1 MTSLNSRM
9 IALAVSAVLAVAAP
23 AQGQAR
29 AEDATR
35 TRALDTIMAR
45 FDGARPGCAVGVAQ
59 NGRTVMTRAWGLAEL
74 EHGAPATADTIY
86 EAGSVSKQFTAAAIL
101 ILAHEGKLNL
111 DDDIR
116 KYLPEMP
123 DYGAPIRLRNLMNHT
138 SGVRD
143 WGAMASMEGWPRG
156 LRAATNTHALEI
168 TARQRGL
175 NFQPGERY
183 LYSNTGYNLLT
194 IIVER
199 VSGQSLA
206 DFTRDRIFSPLGMAH
221 TRWRNDFT
229 AVVSGRANA
238 YSPRADGFHLDMP
251 FEDTYGHGGLL
262 TTVAD
267 LLKWNA
273 ALDADS
279 LGVSRD
285 MLVGGVLKDGTRINY
300 GGGLRFQA
308 HHGFTEIAHAGAT
321 AGYRAWLG
329 RYPDQ
334 KVSVA
339 VLCNT
344 TDVTTLTLGRQVAD
358 LYLPAFPA
366 EQAYV
371 PTAPAPVGL
380 YVETTTGA
388 PFVLAG
394 QGTAYTADG
403 APLHPVGP
411 GRWKLGED
419 ELVFR
424 AEGGFD
430 RLTTDGQRV
439 FYRPQAPSTLTA
451 ADMAD
456 YQGLY
461 VSDEAQ
467 GRWRIATAGD
477 GLTVAIGVWPS
488 KPLRPVYGEV
498 FSGEDGT
505 VSFERDLTG
514 KVVALSVNNGRA
526 MHVRFARQGD

>member
-1 MTSLNSRM
+1 MYIGIDWGGTKMEVIGLDAQGIELCRHRIPTPREDYDASIR
-9 IALAVSAVLAVAAP
+9 AVLELVA
-23 AQGQAR
+23 
-29 AEDATR
+29 
-35 TRALDTIMAR
+35 
-45 FDGARPGCAVGVAQ
+45 
-59 NGRTVMTRAWGLAEL
+59 
-74 EHGAPATADTIY
+74 H
-86 EAGSVSKQFTAAAIL
+86 
-101 ILAHEGKLNL
+101 
-111 DDDIR
+111 
-116 KYLPEMP
+116 
-123 DYGAPIRLRNLMNHT
+123 
-138 SGVRD
+138 
-143 WGAMASMEGWPRG
+143 
-156 LRAATNTHALEI
+156 
-168 TARQRGL
+168 
-175 NFQPGERY
+175 
-183 LYSNTGYNLLT
+183 
-194 IIVER
+194 
-199 VSGQSLA
+199 
-206 DFTRDRIFSPLGMAH
+206 
-221 TRWRNDFT
+221 
-229 AVVSGRANA
+229 
-238 YSPRADGFHLDMP
+238 
-251 FEDTYGHGGLL
+251 
-262 TTVAD
+262 
-267 LLKWNA
+267 
-273 ALDADS
+273 
-279 LGVSRD
+279 
-285 MLVGGVLKDGTRINY
+285 
-300 GGGLRFQA
+300 
-308 HHGFTEIAHAGAT
+308 
-321 AGYRAWLG
+321 
-329 RYPDQ
+329 
-334 KVSVA
+334 
-339 VLCNT
+339 
-344 TDVTTLTLGRQVAD
+344 
-358 LYLPAFPA
+358 
-366 EQAYV
+366 
-371 PTAPAPVGL
+371 
-380 YVETTTGA
+380 VETTTGA